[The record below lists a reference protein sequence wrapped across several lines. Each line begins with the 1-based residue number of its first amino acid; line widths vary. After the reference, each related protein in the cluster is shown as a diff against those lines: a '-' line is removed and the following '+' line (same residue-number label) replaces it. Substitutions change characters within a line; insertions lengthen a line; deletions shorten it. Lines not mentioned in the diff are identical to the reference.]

1 MSKIENVIQKAMT
14 RSNIILFLASSILIG
29 SSSYVCFAE
38 DRGGFPAPPGGWPK
52 SAHPAPAPPGATAG
66 APATPGDPNAPQ
78 PIDIVANEQEFAG
91 DQVIAKGNVKVT
103 SKGTVITAPLATLFR
118 DPQGQPQ
125 LAIFTGHPH
134 LVQESNKIDADKLTF
149 EIATGIIHAD
159 GNAHSEVL
167 ATDGGETAP
176 PAGAKPGAAAPAVA
190 AKPAA
195 KPVKKGDWDADDEN
209 SAGNEV
215 ASNATPTG
223 LAPSNQLAPAK
234 AKPPDRIYTDSDN
247 QIYEQNTGH
256 FEATGHVKVKHG
268 DIKVD
273 ANHLQLV
280 YGTDGKP
287 ETALF
292 KGAVSAN
299 QNGNNTKAD
308 AMTYYLATQ
317 RLQATGNVRSKV
329 IQQKPGTP
337 EASPKKGGPDDVSK
351 KPVSAGRTS
360 TDGKNGQTLIASSK
374 TGEKAGNDKTVD
386 GKPDPT
392 KDPSYVRTKASMKK
406 EKKSAPGP
414 SFASMDKSSDEPIYI
429 LSDAQDYTKDNGR
442 STADGNVTV
451 YYDQSVGKG
460 QRVLM
465 LRNEEGRTER
475 IIFFGRSQVTQPGKR
490 WIGDKITFIVPDQ
503 RVIAEGNTRAIILNT
518 KAQMAPQQTAASKE
532 DKDKDSGD
540 VSVDGK
546 KLDKANS
553 PGLTSKETRES
564 NLKDDDAQTTRQ
576 VSGSNGEQL

>member
-1 MSKIENVIQKAMT
+1 MSKIEVVIQKTMT

-29 SSSYVCFAE
+29 SSSYVCLAE

-52 SAHPAPAPPGATAG
+52 SDHPAPAPAGATAG
-66 APATPGDPNAPQ
+66 VAGPVDPNAPQ

-91 DQVIAKGNVKVT
+91 DQVIAKGNVRVT

-167 ATDGGETAP
+167 STDGGEGAP
-176 PAGAKPGAAAPAVA
+176 PAATKATAAAPAVTP
-190 AKPAA
+190 KPAA
-195 KPVKKGDWDADDEN
+195 KPAKKGDWDADDEN
-209 SAGNEV
+209 AGNEV

-223 LAPSNQLAPAK
+223 LKPSSEPAPAK
-234 AKPPDRIYTDSDN
+234 GKPPDRIYTDSDS

-317 RLQATGNVRSKV
+317 RLQAVGNVRSKV

-351 KPVSAGRTS
+351 KPADSAS
-360 TDGKNGQTLIASSK
+360 GKDSK
-374 TGEKAGNDKTVD
+374 TLTANGKAATDRTGANKTAD
-386 GKPDPT
+386 AKPDPT
-392 KDPSYVRTKASMKK
+392 KDPSYVRTAASAKK
-406 EKKSAPGP
+406 ERKSAPGP
-414 SFASMDKSSDEPIYI
+414 SFASLDSSSNEPIYI
-429 LSDAQDYTKDNGR
+429 LSDAQEYTKDNGR
-442 STADGNVTV
+442 STANGNVTV

-518 KAQMAPQQTAASKE
+518 KAQMAPQQTASSSTAAKTA
-532 DKDKDSGD
+532 
-540 VSVDGK
+540 SVDGK
-546 KLDKANS
+546 KLDKPDTQVQA
-553 PGLTSKETRES
+553 SKGNTES

>member
-1 MSKIENVIQKAMT
+1 MSKIEMVIQKTLT

-38 DRGGFPAPPGGWPK
+38 DRGGFPAPAGGWPK
-52 SAHPAPAPPGATAG
+52 SDHPVPAPAGATAG
-66 APATPGDPNAPQ
+66 AAGPVDPNAPQ

-167 ATDGGETAP
+167 STDGGEGTPAAAAAP
-176 PAGAKPGAAAPAVA
+176 APAPAPAVA

-195 KPVKKGDWDADDEN
+195 KPVKKGDWDAEDEN
-209 SAGNEV
+209 AGNE
-215 ASNATPTG
+215 AATNATPTG
-223 LAPSNQLAPAK
+223 LKPSNEPVPAK

-256 FEATGHVKVKHG
+256 FEASGHVKVKHG

-329 IQQKPGTP
+329 IQQKPGAP

-351 KPVSAGRTS
+351 KPSDSKSA
-360 TDGKNGQTLIASSK
+360 DGKNGTLIASNKAS
-374 TGEKAGNDKTVD
+374 GEKAGADKTVD

-414 SFASMDKSSDEPIYI
+414 TFASLDSTSAEPIYI
-429 LSDAQDYTKDNGR
+429 LSDSQEYTKDNGR

-475 IIFFGRSQVTQPGKR
+475 IIFFGRSQITQPGKR

-518 KAQMAPQQTAASKE
+518 KAQMVPQQTASATN
-532 DKDKDSGD
+532 DKDNADAKNA
-540 VSVDGK
+540 GK
-546 KLDKANS
+546 KLDKVTTPVQA
-553 PGLTSKETRES
+553 SKENSAS
-564 NLKDDDAQTTRQ
+564 NLKDDDAQTARQ